1 MFSTLPIILDKLLV
15 FVPVSWDP
23 MCTDS
28 TELEEPD
35 PTKCLSVARQSYYDH
50 YNDAWYVC
58 WYFKICVK
66 PLQLS
71 LRNARQNAHNSA
83 RPKICLINK
92 LSARRKKFTSKTI
105 SNEQKSATRMNT
117 WQNHTNTQYNNKVHG
132 KPCPWQKSICCMPMC
147 CVVFRSIYRCHFVN
161 CSAWCYIVGVVFAPF
176 VNFIEKLHKF
186 AFE

>member
-1 MFSTLPIILDKLLV
+1 MFSCRFHGIQCVQIRLNWKNRIQQSAYRLLGNRI
-15 FVPVSWDP
+15 
-23 MCTDS
+23 T
-28 TELEEPD
+28 T
-35 PTKCLSVARQSYYDH
+35 
-50 YNDAWYVC
+50 NDAWYVC
-58 WYFKICVK
+58 IYFKLCVK

-71 LRNARQNAHNSA
+71 QRNARQNAEKSA
-83 RPKICLINK
+83 PPKICLINK

-105 SNEQKSATRMNT
+105 LNEQKSAARMNT

-132 KPCPWQKSICCMPMC
+132 KPCPWRKSICCMPMC